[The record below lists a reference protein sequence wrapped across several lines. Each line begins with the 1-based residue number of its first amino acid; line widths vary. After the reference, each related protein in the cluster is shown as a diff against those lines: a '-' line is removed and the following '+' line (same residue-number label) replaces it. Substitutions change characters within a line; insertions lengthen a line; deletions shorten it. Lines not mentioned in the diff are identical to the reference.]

1 MPNTACKIPL
11 GIISVSPLLR
21 IYSLPPT
28 VNLPVPSSTGT
39 IGIRKP
45 NRRALK
51 ALFSPYS
58 GAFLLAIRKYC
69 TAWETL
75 DYAKT
80 KAFRVLCSFKTS
92 YFCRYKEKTKQCC
105 RLARLFDAVT
115 AKRGHFKTV
124 FTLLFLALPRSTF
137 VRRRASTKRRK
148 RRLAFD

>member
-1 MPNTACKIPL
+1 MAAILFYKTKTESPL
-11 GIISVSPLLR
+11 REFQTVKSRIFLSIRGSNSVAQKVLFSVS
-21 IYSLPPT
+21 
-28 VNLPVPSSTGT
+28 
-39 IGIRKP
+39 
-45 NRRALK
+45 
-51 ALFSPYS
+51 S
-58 GAFLLAIRKYC
+58 GVFLLVIRKYC
-69 TAWETL
+69 CVEETP

-80 KAFRVLCSFKTS
+80 KASPVLRSFKMS